1 MIQVE
6 NLTKYY
12 GDLAAIKDVS
22 FTVDKGETLAFVNP
36 NRTGKTTTVFI
47 LTAYM
52 PPSAGSARVAGY
64 NVFSLP
70 AKSNTTHMNL

>member
-22 FTVDKGETLAFVNP
+22 FNVDKGEILAFVNP
-36 NRTGKTTTVFI
+36 NGTGKMTTVCI
-47 LTAYM
+47 LTTYM
-52 PPSAGSARVAGY
+52 PPSAGSA
-64 NVFSLP
+64 
-70 AKSNTTHMNL
+70 